1 MLKKFF
7 NYTLL
12 VVFTVWILPALI
24 LLFNDNYY
32 VGDKETKEVIVIEEK
47 GDSSKF
53 TNVYNPETELV
64 KTLGLEEYIKGVVAA
79 EMPVSFE
86 KEALKAQAVAARTYT
101 LRKLEGKEEILEK
114 DIAQAYISEEELKKR
129 WGEKYIIY
137 KSKINSAVEETQGEI
152 MVYED
157 EIIEAVFHSTSAGY
171 TEASENLWKE
181 EKPYLK
187 SVESKQDENAPD
199 YTVKTIFENDVLV
212 AKLEEKYPDIVITD
226 APLLQQIQIIKRSEA
241 GYIMQIQIGNK
252 IFTGN
257 EIRLLFNLRS
267 TNFTINQK
275 GKKLTFTTKGY
286 GHGIG
291 MSQYGANYMAQD
303 GASYKEILKHY
314 YQGVDI
320 VKYVN

>member
-32 VGDKETKEVIVIEEK
+32 VGDKGAKEVIVAEEK
-47 GDSSKF
+47 TASGKF
-53 TNVYNPETELV
+53 TDVCNPETELV

-101 LRKLEGKEEILEK
+101 LRRLQGKEEILEK

-152 MVYED
+152 MVYDD

-171 TEASENLWKE
+171 TEASENLWRE

-199 YTVKTIFENDVLV
+199 YTVKTSFENDVLV
-212 AKLEEKYPDIVITD
+212 ARLEEKYPDIVVTD

-257 EIRLLFNLRS
+257 EIRVLFNLRS

-275 GKKLTFTTKGY
+275 GKKVTFTTKGY

-303 GASYKEILKHY
+303 GAGYKEILKHY
-314 YQGVDI
+314 YQGVEI
-320 VKYVN
+320 VEYVN

>member
-171 TEASENLWKE
+171 TEASENFWKE